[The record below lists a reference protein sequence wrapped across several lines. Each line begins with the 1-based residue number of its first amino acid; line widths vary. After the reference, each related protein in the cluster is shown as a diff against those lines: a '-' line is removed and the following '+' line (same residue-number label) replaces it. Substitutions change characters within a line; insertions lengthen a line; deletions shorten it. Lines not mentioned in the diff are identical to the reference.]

1 MTEVTLSSDRP
12 RSESGKRDPRSR
24 VWRRF
29 RRNLGAVA
37 GLTILIVL
45 LLMSLAAPLLT
56 DYDPTKQNLSQALQ
70 PPSSTHL
77 MGTDFLGRDIFSRLL
92 YGGRLSLT
100 IGVLAVSLGIVIG
113 LPLGA
118 VSGYFGGWP
127 DLLIQRL
134 ADILLS
140 FPSFLLALLLVALL
154 GVGVGNVVVAVGI
167 LAIPSFIRLVRGSVL
182 VLREQEFVYAAQALG
197 GSHRYII
204 LRHIIPNALTP
215 VIINASINLG
225 YAITM
230 AAGLGF
236 LGLGVPPSMP
246 EWGMMLGEAKNYVFS
261 HPYMLTFP
269 GLAIFITIIG
279 LNLVGDALR
288 DALDPRLK
296 DTNLA

>member
-1 MTEVTLSSDRP
+1 M
-12 RSESGKRDPRSR
+12 SGERSR
-24 VWRRF
+24 PKLREGGYYSRIWRRF
-29 RRNLGAVA
+29 RRHLGAVI
-37 GLTILIVL
+37 GLFIL
-45 LLMSLAAPLLT
+45 LLLLSMSLAAPLLT
-56 DYDPTKQNLSQALQ
+56 DYDPTRQNLAEALQ
-70 PPSSTHL
+70 PPSSSHW
-77 MGTDFLGRDIFSRLL
+77 MGTDFLGRDIFTRLL

-100 IGVLAVSLGIVIG
+100 IGFLAVSLGIAVG

-127 DLLIQRL
+127 DLMIQRL

-154 GVGVGNVVVAVGI
+154 GVGVSNVVISVGI

-182 VLREQEFVYAAQALG
+182 VLRQQEFVQASRALG
-197 GSHRYII
+197 GSHGYII
-204 LRHIIPNALTP
+204 LHHIVPNALTP
-215 VIINASINLG
+215 VVINASINLG

-236 LGLGVPPSMP
+236 LGLGVPPSLP
-246 EWGMMLGEAKNYVFS
+246 EWGMMLGESRSYVYS

-269 GLAIFITIIG
+269 GLAIFITIVG